1 MAELEGLRPIASSI
15 KTCMLIFGR
24 SGIGK
29 TRLIGSGPNTL
40 ILHPPTDHMD
50 SIRGGDAQEKVI
62 NDWDDMTEAYE
73 YLRHGG
79 HANHDWV
86 WLDSISLFQDT
97 GLDDIWE
104 GVIADKPHRAKHGAD
119 KGEYGINMQRL
130 ARWVRHMVG
139 LPGFNFG
146 ITAHQADLVDESD
159 NALLMPYV
167 QGKNMSNKICGYM
180 NVVAY
185 LEMVKDKRVLRTAT
199 TDRYYAKDQYD
210 AFPNARMVE
219 PTMPKIIAAIEASR
233 NGKGT
238 TKRRP
243 ARRRTATRSK

>member
-1 MAELEGLRPIASSI
+1 MRPVQGLH
-15 KTCMLIFGR
+15 KVNMLIFGR

-29 TRLIGSGPNTL
+29 TRLIGGGPNTL
-40 ILHPPTDHMD
+40 IVHPPTDHLD
-50 SIRGGDAQEKVI
+50 SIRSGDAKEKVV
-62 NDWDDMTEAYE
+62 NDWDDMTEVYE

-79 HANHDWV
+79 NANHDWV

-130 ARWVRHMVG
+130 ARWVRHMVA
-139 LPGFNFG
+139 LEGFNFG
-146 ITAHQADLVDESD
+146 ITAHQADLNDEDD

-185 LEMVKDKRVLRTAT
+185 LEMVKGKRVLRTTA

-210 AFPNARMVE
+210 AFPNGRLVE
-219 PTMPKIIAAIEASR
+219 PTMAKIIKAIEASR
-233 NGKGT
+233 NGAGT

-243 ARRRTATRSK
+243 ARRRTNARSN